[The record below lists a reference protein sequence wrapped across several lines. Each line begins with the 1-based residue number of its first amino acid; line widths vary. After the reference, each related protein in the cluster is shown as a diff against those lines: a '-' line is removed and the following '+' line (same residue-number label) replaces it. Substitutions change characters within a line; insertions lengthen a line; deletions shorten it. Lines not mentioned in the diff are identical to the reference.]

1 MAGNSA
7 RRRALVVLVGLLV
20 ALPTAAYAQTSPAPA
35 TPPATPPPTAAP
47 IVPLGPAPF
56 PMPMDTGPKMMAQ
69 AAQARADLAALQPQ
83 LASATTERDELQKRW
98 DQLTAQIVHLDD
110 LRSQTVAELQAAK
123 ERLGQSAARAYKQ
136 SGGGRLNAALDA
148 MSQAND
154 ILDASRDMHLIS
166 TYGDYELNVVAQLE
180 QQKKGLDKQIL
191 DVSKQRATV
200 KERLTEAIAR
210 VDTLTTQINT
220 ANQNLFLAETAL
232 ASFKDMATTAGSPI
246 MGPNRLTAQQLADFI
261 RNNGYTPHITVT
273 IDELASYYIEE
284 GAKLGIRGDVAF
296 AQSIIETGGF
306 NFSGSMVEVGDN
318 NFAGIGACDSCHRGF
333 IFPDARTG
341 VRAQL
346 QLLRVYVDP
355 TVTATSLPDPLL
367 LPGTLKLGFRGKV
380 QSWWDLTG
388 TWATAS
394 TYGIAIYDL
403 YMRMVSDADAAT
415 AAAAAAAAATAAT
428 AAAAAAAT
436 PPAVPA
442 PPAP

>member
-1 MAGNSA
+1 
-7 RRRALVVLVGLLV
+7 
-20 ALPTAAYAQTSPAPA
+20 
-35 TPPATPPPTAAP
+35 
-47 IVPLGPAPF
+47 
-56 PMPMDTGPKMMAQ
+56 
-69 AAQARADLAALQPQ
+69 
-83 LASATTERDELQKRW
+83 
-98 DQLTAQIVHLDD
+98 
-110 LRSQTVAELQAAK
+110 
-123 ERLGQSAARAYKQ
+123 
-136 SGGGRLNAALDA
+136 
-148 MSQAND
+148 
-154 ILDASRDMHLIS
+154 MHLIS

-180 QQKKGLDKQIL
+180 QQKKALDKQIL

-200 KERLTEAIAR
+200 KERLTEAIGD

-284 GAKLGIRGDVAF
+284 SAKLGIRGDVAF

-394 TYGIAIYDL
+394 TYGIAVYDL
-403 YMRMVSDADAAT
+403 YMRMVSEADAAT
-415 AAAAAAAAATAAT
+415 RGCRSRA

-442 PPAP
+442 PPRPDAYSRI

>member
-1 MAGNSA
+1 
-7 RRRALVVLVGLLV
+7 
-20 ALPTAAYAQTSPAPA
+20 
-35 TPPATPPPTAAP
+35 
-47 IVPLGPAPF
+47 
-56 PMPMDTGPKMMAQ
+56 MDTGPKMMAQ
-69 AAQARADLAALQPQ
+69 AAQARADVATLQPQ

-180 QQKKGLDKQIL
+180 QQKKVLDKQIL

-200 KERLTEAIAR
+200 KERLSEAIVR
-210 VDTLTTQINT
+210 VDALTTQINT

-232 ASFKDMATTAGSPI
+232 ASFKAMATTAGSPI
-246 MGPNRLTAQQLADFI
+246 MGPNRLTAPQLADFI

-273 IDELASYYIEE
+273 IDELAPYYIDE

-346 QLLRVYVDP
+346 QLLRVHVDP

-380 QSWWDLTG
+380 QSWWDPTG

-394 TYGIAIYDL
+394 T
-403 YMRMVSDADAAT
+403 T
-415 AAAAAAAAATAAT
+415 ASRSTTSTCAW
-428 AAAAAAAT
+428 
-436 PPAVPA
+436 
-442 PPAP
+442 